1 MKMHKMLFS
10 YDRAILQ
17 LKLKKVKTLI
27 WELPC
32 MLGWLLLVACNAQ
45 PANERQAGTQP
56 DIFPDYIG
64 VTVPVDIAPLNFAMA
79 DDSVSSI
86 DVTVKGSLGGSIH
99 VGGDYA
105 DFPIDEW
112 HELLN
117 QNRGAHLSV
126 SVAACREGRWTRY
139 RTFLINV
146 GNDSIGARSI
156 TYRRIAPGYEQYGH
170 MGIYKRSLASFDE
183 TALVDNSSRPGM
195 CVNCHTNNGG
205 NGEQYVFHAR
215 NENGGTFIK
224 HNGKLARVVID
235 KKSAA
240 APRSFVYPGWHP
252 SGRYCAFSTNKTS
265 QMFHLANAPKRIEVY
280 DSESDVFVYDVEKH
294 RIIRDTL
301 TMRRYWAETC
311 PAFSADGQW
320 LYFVTARRQLYP
332 VDYDKEQYVLCR
344 VAFDERTGRFSSD
357 VDTLI
362 NTPDQPSVTWPRP
375 SADGR
380 YLMYTVA
387 DWGYFT
393 IWHPEADLWLL
404 DLQSGEQRRMD
415 EVNSPRADSF
425 HNWSPS
431 GNWFLFTSR
440 RGDGL
445 YTRIYFSRLG
455 DDGRATKPFLLPQR
469 NPRDYDVQSL
479 YSFNTPEFEM

>member
-1 MKMHKMLFS
+1 MLFS

-99 VGGDYA
+99 V
-105 DFPIDEW
+105 
-112 HELLN
+112 
-117 QNRGAHLSV
+117 AHLSV

-139 RTFLINV
+139 RIFLINV

-170 MGIYKRSLASFDE
+170 MGIYKRNLASFDE
-183 TALVDNSSRPGM
+183 TVLVDNSSRPGM

-235 KKSAA
+235 KKSTETRLEILRRALNEVT
-240 APRSFVYPGWHP
+240 FGTWNEYG
-252 SGRYCAFSTNKTS
+252 YTS
-265 QMFHLANAPKRIEVY
+265 SR
-280 DSESDVFVYDVEKH
+280 
-294 RIIRDTL
+294 
-301 TMRRYWAETC
+301 
-311 PAFSADGQW
+311 
-320 LYFVTARRQLYP
+320 
-332 VDYDKEQYVLCR
+332 
-344 VAFDERTGRFSSD
+344 D
-357 VDTLI
+357 VDFDTI
-362 NTPDQPSVTWPRP
+362 IDIDTVTKQ
-375 SADGR
+375 
-380 YLMYTVA
+380 V
-387 DWGYFT
+387 
-393 IWHPEADLWLL
+393 
-404 DLQSGEQRRMD
+404 D
-415 EVNSPRADSF
+415 ECAEKLRK
-425 HNWSPS
+425 
-431 GNWFLFTSR
+431 LTSEIEK
-440 RGDGL
+440 L
-445 YTRIYFSRLG
+445 NVSTEI
-455 DDGRATKPFLLPQR
+455 
-469 NPRDYDVQSL
+469 
-479 YSFNTPEFEM
+479 

>member
-79 DDSVSSI
+79 DDSVSRI

-235 KKSAA
+235 KKSPA

-280 DSESDVFVYDVEKH
+280 DSESDVFVYDVH
-294 RIIRDTL
+294 SRHTHHASLLGRDL
-301 TMRRYWAETC
+301 
-311 PAFSADGQW
+311 SG
-320 LYFVTARRQLYP
+320 L
-332 VDYDKEQYVLCR
+332 LCR
-344 VAFDERTGRFSSD
+344 RPMA
-357 VDTLI
+357 LLCYC
-362 NTPDQPSVTWPRP
+362 PSPAL
-375 SADGR
+375 SC
-380 YLMYTVA
+380 
-387 DWGYFT
+387 
-393 IWHPEADLWLL
+393 
-404 DLQSGEQRRMD
+404 
-415 EVNSPRADSF
+415 
-425 HNWSPS
+425 
-431 GNWFLFTSR
+431 
-440 RGDGL
+440 
-445 YTRIYFSRLG
+445 
-455 DDGRATKPFLLPQR
+455 
-469 NPRDYDVQSL
+469 
-479 YSFNTPEFEM
+479 